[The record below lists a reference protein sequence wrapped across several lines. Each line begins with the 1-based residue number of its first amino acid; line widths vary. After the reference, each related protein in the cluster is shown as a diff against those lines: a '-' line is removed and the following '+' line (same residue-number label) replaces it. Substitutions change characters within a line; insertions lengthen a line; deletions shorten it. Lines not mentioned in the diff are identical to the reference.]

1 MRPNKLLFKDV
12 SAFLALGFGTGL
24 YPHAPGTLGTL
35 VALPI
40 FYLTLLLPTNIS
52 YIFAVALFF
61 IGIYVSNH
69 TSQILKI
76 KDPSCIV
83 IDEIVAFLIILMF
96 IEPNLKDIFIAFIL
110 FRLFDIWKPF
120 PINLLDSKLKGGFG
134 IMIDDIGAAIYTLI
148 IYNVINYYV

>member
-110 FRLFDIWKPF
+110 FRLFDIWKPW
-120 PINLLDSKLKGGFG
+120 PISWVDKNIKGGWG
-134 IMIDDIGAAIYTLI
+134 ILFDDLLAGLFAGVILFSLFFLI
-148 IYNVINYYV
+148 

>member
-1 MRPNKLLFKDV
+1 LRPNKLLFKDV

-40 FYLTLLLPTNIS
+40 FYLT

>member
-83 IDEIVAFLIILMF
+83 IDEIVAFLIILLF
-96 IEPNLKDIFIAFIL
+96 LTQHLLILEHSRYLDYLISGNLGQFLGWIKI
-110 FRLFDIWKPF
+110 
-120 PINLLDSKLKGGFG
+120 
-134 IMIDDIGAAIYTLI
+134 
-148 IYNVINYYV
+148 